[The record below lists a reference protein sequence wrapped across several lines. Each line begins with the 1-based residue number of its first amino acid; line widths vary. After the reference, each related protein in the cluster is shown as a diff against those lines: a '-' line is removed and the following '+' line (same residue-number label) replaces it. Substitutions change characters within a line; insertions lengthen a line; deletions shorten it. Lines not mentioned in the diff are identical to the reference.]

1 MENKI
6 DREFSFKS
14 NKPLKKTHLELFDR
28 MSKMPDSGPIREM
41 LLILCTPRCGST
53 LFADALYNSGQVGL
67 CEEWLNYE
75 YFAAYMEVL
84 GCKFSLREYLNWIA
98 RKSVGN
104 TGVMA
109 FKVHIAQLISMY
121 KDFDFGIGS
130 LNFNHVVYLSRLNK
144 IAQAVSLAKAIKT
157 NQFRHNEEP
166 QNDAVIGMHDITH
179 ALGVVTEQDEYF
191 WVVLNEYKN
200 DVFYYEDFLNLNHSS
215 YNKVLKALGKQP
227 QEKFKTSLVKQAN
240 QKSKELERTFK
251 SYIGVTQ

>member
-1 MENKI
+1 MNKL
-6 DREFSFKS
+6 DRPFNFKTD
-14 NKPLKKTHLELFDR
+14 KPLKESHLNLFRYLRDQ
-28 MSKMPDSGPIREM
+28 PDSGPIEKKF
-41 LLILCTPRCGST
+41 LVLCAPRCGST
-53 LFADALYNSGQVGL
+53 LFTDALNNSGQIGM

-75 YFAAYMEVL
+75 YFAAYMQVL
-84 GCKFSLREYLNWIA
+84 GCEFCLREYLNWVA
-98 RKSVGN
+98 RKTVGV
-104 TGVMA
+104 TGVMS
-109 FKVHIAQLISMY
+109 FKVHIAQFVSMY

-130 LNFNHVVYLSRLNK
+130 LNFDYVVYLSRLNK

-179 ALGVVTEQDEYF
+179 ALGIVTEQDEYF